1 MQAERRPPHPITAGL
16 SLVQPIGGK
25 PGGAGS
31 LLELQAGREGLGR
44 MALPRPFDSASQ
56 RRLRT
61 EHPQKWGSGVR
72 RGARLWRCLG
82 SRGAAPPEAVS
93 PPSHDLSRL

>member
-72 RGARLWRCLG
+72 GPAR
-82 SRGAAPPEAVS
+82 SAAVEVSGLAWGGPPGGGE
-93 PPSHDLSRL
+93 PS